1 MTNASGRGS
10 RRGMRMPFRKRL
22 LLALLRVCGGSLQN
36 ADFQT
41 LLFLYCQEA
50 ENSKLYQFVP
60 YRCGAFSFTVDA
72 DRHRLVDR
80 GFLWVEPRNKPAKWH
95 LTRKGRYACR
105 GVEEERLT
113 AFAYRYRDV
122 RGDELIAETYRR
134 FPYYATRS
142 EIVERVLRNDAA
154 TRRAIEEARNRPY
167 VSKGDGQLL
176 TIGYEGR
183 ALEDFL
189 NQLLRSNADILC
201 DIRKN
206 ALSRKY
212 GFSKKTLCHACQGL
226 GMRYEHKRE
235 LGIASELRRDLKTQ
249 ADYDRLFIRY
259 RKTVLAQQ
267 EDSLED
273 IRAWLRNGH
282 TVALMCFEREARQC
296 HRHCVAEALAYACG
310 QNREKRAFAK
320 PMGKDGMRHIQ

>member
-10 RRGMRMPFRKRL
+10 RRGMPFRQKL
-22 LLALLRVCGGSLQN
+22 LLALLRVCSGSLQN

-60 YRCGAFSFTVDA
+60 YRCGAFSFTADA

-80 GFLWVEPRNKPAKWH
+80 GLLWAEPHSKPAKWH

-105 GVEEERLT
+105 GIEEERLT
-113 AFAYRYRDV
+113 AFAYRYRDL

-154 TRRAIEEARNRPY
+154 TRRAIEEARNRPDD
-167 VSKGDGQLL
+167 VSKGGSRLL

-201 DIRKN
+201 DIRKH

-212 GFSKKTLCHACQGL
+212 GFSKKTLSHACQGL

-235 LGIASELRRDLKTQ
+235 LGLASALRRDVKTQ
-249 ADYDRLFIRY
+249 ADYDRLFMRY

-267 EDSLED
+267 EASLEA
-273 IRAWLRNGH
+273 IRAWLRNGRI
-282 TVALMCFEREARQC
+282 VALMGFERAARQC
-296 HRHCVAEALAYACG
+296 HRHCVAEALACACG
-310 QNREKRAFAK
+310 QNREKRAPAN